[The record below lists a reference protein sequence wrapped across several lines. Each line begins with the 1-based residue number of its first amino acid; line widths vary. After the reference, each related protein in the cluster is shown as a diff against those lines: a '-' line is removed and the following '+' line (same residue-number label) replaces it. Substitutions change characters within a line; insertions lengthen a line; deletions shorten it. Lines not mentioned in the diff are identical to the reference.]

1 MRSVGEAERKHLP
14 RRHGGT
20 EERGFAADQRR
31 KTQIQELWAAVI
43 SDLRSSAFLSGY
55 SSLRASVS
63 PWWVSLSPVVFPGIS
78 PLGLARSLVSF
89 TRRSCYG
96 LHFAAVFCAEY
107 ELHVTAELFGM
118 PDDAFRCPPNPR
130 LSGDYVTELFVFV
143 T

>member
-89 TRRSCYG
+89 TRRSCCG
-96 LHFAAVFCAEY
+96 LHFDAVFCAQY
-107 ELHVTAELFGM
+107 ELDVTAALFGM
-118 PDDAFRCPPNPR
+118 PDDQCRRRPTPPLTAPF
-130 LSGDYVTELFVFV
+130 LIKL
-143 T
+143 